1 MPSNVVM
8 RLSKTIH
15 MQYSRYLYITTQVRV
30 CTEQSCTEYFGSSV
44 FANSWD
50 RIVLFGLRSSEIFHQ
65 RISSVFGLRKLF
77 ISEDLRSSV
86 FENFSLA
93 KIFGLRY
100 SDIFHKRRSSV
111 FSIRELLEPNSTN
124 IFLFDIQMN
133 VCNKYI
139 VLPSFLKSH
148 FSTFWYS

>member
-1 MPSNVVM
+1 MINILISIQLV
-8 RLSKTIH
+8 LSCKFICIINITILTFFQCSEWRKIIH
-15 MQYSRYLYITTQVRV
+15 IQNRVAPNTSVLRYSRIVG
-30 CTEQSCTEYFGSSV
+30 TEQYY
-44 FANSWD
+44 
-50 RIVLFGLRSSEIFHQ
+50 
-65 RISSVFGLRKLF
+65 SVFGLRKFF

-86 FENFSLA
+86 FENFSLS

>member
-1 MPSNVVM
+1 M
-8 RLSKTIH
+8 RLHLRHGAVFGIQNFFADKY
-15 MQYSRYLYITTQVRV
+15 YSVVVIRKFFMNKDIR
-30 CTEQSCTEYFGSSV
+30 SSV
-44 FANSWD
+44 FGNFSLVK
-50 RIVLFGLRSSEIFHQ
+50 IFGLRSSEIFQ
-65 RISSVFGLRKLF
+65 
-77 ISEDLRSSV
+77 
-86 FENFSLA
+86 
-93 KIFGLRY
+93 
-100 SDIFHKRRSSV
+100 KRRSSV

>member
-1 MPSNVVM
+1 MFYNILFNTPAW
-8 RLSKTIH
+8 
-15 MQYSRYLYITTQVRV
+15 
-30 CTEQSCTEYFGSSV
+30 QSCTEYFDSSV

-50 RIVLFGLRSSEIFHQ
+50 RIVLFGLRYSEIFHE
-65 RISSVFGLRKLF
+65 RRYSVFGLRKFF

-86 FENFSLA
+86 FENFSLS

-133 VCNKYI
+133 VWNKYI